1 MSCNRFVSEIS
12 EHVDAMNKN
21 IPDNTSE
28 IENLSDGTIM
38 KNGSEICKDHGAKL
52 DYYCSTCKVPI
63 CSECAMFEAKHK
75 DHKYLRMAEVYQKHV
90 EVIEKEAQGLK
101 KRLKELNNHTSEVQK
116 TIEKVTK
123 AQEEKSKEIENF
135 VENI

>member
-1 MSCNRFVSEIS
+1 M
-12 EHVDAMNKN
+12 
-21 IPDNTSE
+21 
-28 IENLSDGTIM
+28 
-38 KNGSEICKDHGAKL
+38 
-52 DYYCSTCKVPI
+52 
-63 CSECAMFEAKHK
+63 
-75 DHKYLRMAEVYQKHV
+75 

-123 AQEEKSKEIENF
+123 AKEDKSKEIENF